1 MDTFEI
7 FIHKWYEKQNAL
19 CTETEIDE
27 ARNNYDLCLRLY
39 HEITEEPKA
48 IIRIDSRDFES
59 FFSDSNVV
67 NAYECSIDGRD
78 TQRMAKLVNIIKEK
92 IGYSQCPCKLL
103 LYLFAPDKNDLLMS
117 EMEAVND
124 WLNESFNNKEIRFGL
139 GINENS
145 NEMRLAVMIQY
156 NSIQDSNE
164 D

>member
-7 FIHKWYEKQNAL
+7 FIHKWYEKQIAL

-59 FFSDSNVV
+59 LFADNDQVY
-67 NAYECSIDGRD
+67 AYECSIDGKD
-78 TQRMAKLVNIIKEK
+78 PQRMVKLLDMIKEK
-92 IGYSQCPCKLL
+92 MGYSQSPCKLL

-117 EMEAVND
+117 EMGAVND

-145 NEMRLAVMIQY
+145 NEMRLAVMIQ
-156 NSIQDSNE
+156 S
-164 D
+164 